1 MKWKC
6 FRRSPNTRLELNHYK
21 DPVLIAYWNA
31 LRSDT
36 LCAWRR
42 VLTDDGQKTE
52 KELWLFGIN
61 EDLSSEL
68 PNLRSI
74 NQSNGSWN
82 ENALSYDCRSMLFKA
97 LHNMIE
103 KYLLSKGFA
112 RLNKWF
118 VLPLNDHSDVKM
130 PNFSFN
136 FNFFLHGDNKVCASV
151 DVQRHR
157 YIYNLTTK
165 DLDKTSPSNGNKY

>member
-6 FRRSPNTRLELNHYK
+6 FRRSSNVRVEPNHYK

-61 EDLSSEL
+61 EDLPSEL
-68 PNLRSI
+68 PNLRRKQNKTMNHRLFLFFFVAIS
-74 NQSNGSWN
+74 QSNGSWS

-103 KYLLSKGFA
+103 K
-112 RLNKWF
+112 
-118 VLPLNDHSDVKM
+118 
-130 PNFSFN
+130 
-136 FNFFLHGDNKVCASV
+136 
-151 DVQRHR
+151 
-157 YIYNLTTK
+157 
-165 DLDKTSPSNGNKY
+165 